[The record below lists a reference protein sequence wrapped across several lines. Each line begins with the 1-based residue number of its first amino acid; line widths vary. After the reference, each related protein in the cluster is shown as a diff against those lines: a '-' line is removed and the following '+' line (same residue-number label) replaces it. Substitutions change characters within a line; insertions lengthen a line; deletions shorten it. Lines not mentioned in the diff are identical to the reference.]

1 MDKQQAKV
9 SELGVPLRKRVAKAC
24 DQCRRRK
31 TKCDGQP
38 HCNTCNSVG
47 LKCSYGDP
55 TKQMRGPTYVLHL
68 ERRVDELQDHIMSGR
83 PAFSVADEEY
93 WQPNHDRPFYTTSSS
108 TNANAIET
116 YNNSAE
122 YWPYFVPWTNSST
135 NSQVPQHA
143 HGAFSWPGANS
154 MPSASPTNFEP
165 ATFPAT
171 NWYGTTA
178 EANCSLHGSS

>member
-68 ERRVDELQDHIMSGR
+68 ERRVDELEGHLTSSHFPSSML
-83 PAFSVADEEY
+83 DEEL
-93 WQPNHDRPFYTTSSS
+93 WQAPYGGYTYTTTSST
-108 TNANAIET
+108 TNNAMEQC
-116 YNNSAE
+116 NSACQ
-122 YWPYFVPWTNSST
+122 WPYIAPWTPPHS
-135 NSQVPQHA
+135 NSQVPQDA
-143 HGAFSWPGANS
+143 KGSSSWPVICSA
-154 MPSASPTNFEP
+154 PSSFAAPYGPT
-165 ATFPAT
+165 TFPT
-171 NWYGTTA
+171 MSVDGTTTDS
-178 EANCSLHGSS
+178 NSSLQGPL